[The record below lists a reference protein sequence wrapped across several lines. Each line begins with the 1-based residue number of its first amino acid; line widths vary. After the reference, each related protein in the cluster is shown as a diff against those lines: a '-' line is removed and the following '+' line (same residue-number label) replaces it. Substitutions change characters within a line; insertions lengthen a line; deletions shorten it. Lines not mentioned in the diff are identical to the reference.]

1 MIPWRK
7 STKQSPKGA
16 RFDSPGR
23 GRGQVGNLVLKAP
36 NCGETR
42 VFTVHAAPHPA
53 LAASEK
59 GEPEAVRPRR
69 RLGVKQLKCN
79 RARLVWKVSIS
90 TARSIAAQASLSTI
104 LPARPETAR
113 DYRGFYHITRPDRMG
128 RLTWFEALAQLNCR
142 FCKACFQQS
151 SEGIACLCNRHAL
164 PSGSR
169 LNFVRQAFQP
179 DRSAKAASAP
189 LKAVLGAAGCRM

>member
-1 MIPWRK
+1 MLHLAVIEIIRLTPSLR
-7 STKQSPKGA
+7 
-16 RFDSPGR
+16 R

-69 RLGVKQLKCN
+69 RLGVKRLKCN

-90 TARSIAAQASLSTI
+90 TARSIVNGGKIPPDTIHRKRNGDSRAETVPFTRSLDEQ
-104 LPARPETAR
+104 PVVKKEPR
-113 DYRGFYHITRPDRMG
+113 
-128 RLTWFEALAQLNCR
+128 
-142 FCKACFQQS
+142 
-151 SEGIACLCNRHAL
+151 
-164 PSGSR
+164 PSGSGKGCR
-169 LNFVRQAFQP
+169 NFARKPPP
-179 DRSAKAASAP
+179 DGRGSMRSLRFSTGCSLP
-189 LKAVLGAAGCRM
+189 LKTNIHDS